1 VIALREPKDSLI
13 PARAVSR
20 FTVDDVGGTAC
31 MRKAELRL
39 NDARDS
45 RDDARMEQPSSAQPA
60 NINGPDHDISRRRA
74 KRLGLALMAASCLV
88 VIVLFGVVWW
98 MVRHLL

>member
-1 VIALREPKDSLI
+1 
-13 PARAVSR
+13 
-20 FTVDDVGGTAC
+20 

-45 RDDARMEQPSSAQPA
+45 RDDTWTEQPSSPQNA
-60 NINGPDHDISRRRA
+60 NIPNIHGPDHDISRRRG
-74 KRLGLALMAASCLV
+74 KRIGLALMAASCLV
-88 VIVLFGVVWW
+88 VVVLFGLVWW